1 MSSSVKMEDLLP
13 HTTVDM
19 VALAHASASPHRRSV
34 RRSPPRYSPPPALD
48 TIGSV
53 GVRPVTPFSRRDP
66 RRDGARA
73 RVRVRG
79 SGASRSRLAGR
90 RRRGF
95 SDGEWVGQFG
105 LVLMVQSYTS
115 CFFCGRVACQAKP
128 PFISTPDFLCFC
140 AVFWAFERE

>member
-1 MSSSVKMEDLLP
+1 MSSSVKMEEDLLP

-19 VALAHASASPHRRSV
+19 VALAHASASPRRRSV

-53 GVRPVTPFSRRDP
+53 GVRPVTLSSRGDP

-73 RVRVRG
+73 RARVRG

-115 CFFCGRVACQAKP
+115 YFLRPSRVVSGEATVYIYSGFSLLLCR
-128 PFISTPDFLCFC
+128 FLSF
-140 AVFWAFERE
+140 